1 MSNELANEILRWSCS
16 KLLVEM
22 NHEQVS
28 HADIADQGD
37 FVLRCREQMRR
48 RLRSQYFL
56 RVRIEG
62 KNDGRS
68 VLGPSMFRGGR
79 NDCLMP
85 GMTAI
90 KASEDSKKWP
100 TYLAKFATP
109 GKNSHNGQ

>member
-37 FVLRCREQMRR
+37 FVLRCREQVRR
-48 RLRSQYFL
+48 RLRSQYFF

-62 KNDGRS
+62 NNDGRS
-68 VLGPSMFRGGR
+68 VLGPSMIRGGR
-79 NDCLMP
+79 NDCLMAA
-85 GMTAI
+85 MNAI
-90 KASEDSKKWP
+90 KDSDGKKKWP
-100 TYLAKFATP
+100 T
-109 GKNSHNGQ
+109 